1 MNDRSK
7 TNIRSV
13 FIAIV
18 LCLLWSGSQVGVA
31 TEPNANR
38 VGTLRLS
45 DGDVFKGEFAS
56 SGEPDQADNL
66 KNEAQNPSP
75 FFYWSCPT
83 FREPLRANWNK
94 VESIT
99 FDRKNAGERGKA
111 NRELFV
117 LEFRSGDC
125 VTGAIESLNS
135 DIVQFRS
142 ERFGAQTIAIGSI
155 RTILRIVDGD
165 EKEAGSLSPK
175 RWQQTHPPSQGENDN
190 CWFSKVGSITT
201 ETAGTSVA
209 QEIYVPDVS
218 AMDIDV
224 AWTHSSPNWVI
235 TLGSPRKLEL
245 HVRKIEH
252 RNSLSV
258 TLLFEENEHADIATA
273 IVPFEG
279 LESIRLRVLSDYIR
293 GRFALQRNGETI
305 GEIRGKE
312 KLRSGGKQLLKLTNN
327 AQGGLVLRELRVTRS
342 IYSVKDTSKDIE
354 VTKETAQ
361 PKIMLR
367 NSEDY
372 TGTPGDFRSSDRTF
386 SLAGSASSLGRIAI
400 ANVERMEFSD
410 TEPSDR
416 PAGAKWPF
424 RDANAS
430 EFCFVELE
438 QGERFSGKSLQQVG
452 DTIRILGSPVA
463 DSIPCELDRIVSIQY
478 QRIAPKSEASAESSE
493 RRLRLTTSD
502 AFSYGSLADSPPLD
516 GNADE
521 ASAIR
526 WKAKS
531 IEQPVAFRSDA
542 SGTIDFIANTD
553 DKPATPRL
561 RSSQNRVESYGR
573 LLEPG
578 EPSLYL
584 VSGDSVPANIESL
597 RDGVMSL
604 GSTYFGDAKIDASLI
619 KGIRNLVYSGADAI
633 AKETLQRLLMVP
645 RAQRTN
651 PPTHLVVSREGDAVR
666 GRLLEM
672 DMDTLLLEVRGEE
685 RRLWM
690 KNIAEVIWLEPAP
703 SLDKS
708 SEPLQKTSEERSSSA
723 TDGPLTF
730 QVLLGLGTRISLI
743 PSAIRSASIEGM
755 HPQLGE
761 AKVPLGD
768 CIRIVFGEEI
778 FATAKTSRFAKW
790 KLRHAID
797 PKFVEEEQSDSSQ
810 AANALVGKPAPP
822 ISVERLDGSTLA
834 LGQLQGKVAVLDF
847 WASWCGPC
855 MKSLPEI
862 VRLTSEFDEDVVLVA
877 INVDEAQQIVRANA
891 AALDMVSTVAM
902 DKDGIASKAY
912 GANSIPFTVIIDREG
927 IVRNVFVGAG
937 EDTPL
942 KIREAIAKAMETMV
956 P

>member
-1 MNDRSK
+1 MNDRS
-7 TNIRSV
+7 NIITR
-13 FIAIV
+13 FHFLRLTLGI
-18 LCLLWSGSQVGVA
+18 LLLGSQVVI
-31 TEPNANR
+31 ANDLNLPR

-45 DGDVFKGEFAS
+45 DGDVFKGEFES
-56 SGEPDQADNL
+56 NDSILDTKDL
-66 KNEAQNPSP
+66 SP
-75 FFYWSCPT
+75 FFHWRCPT
-83 FREPLRANWNK
+83 FQDPLRAPWNK

-99 FDRKNAGERGKA
+99 FDRKSVGDRSKKNE
-111 NRELFV
+111 ELFV
-117 LEFRSGDC
+117 LEFWSGDC
-125 VTGAIESLNS
+125 ITGAIDSLNGET
-135 DIVQFRS
+135 VQLRS
-142 ERFGAQTIAIGSI
+142 ERFGEQSIAIGSI

-165 EKEAGSLSPK
+165 GKEAGSLSPK
-175 RWQQTHPPSQGENDN
+175 LWQQIHPPFRDDSDRR
-190 CWFSKVGSITT
+190 WFPKVGSIAT

-209 QEIYVPDVS
+209 QEVYIPDVS

-273 IVPFEG
+273 IIPFEG

-293 GRFALQRNGETI
+293 GRFALQRKGETI

-312 KLRSGGKQLLKLTNN
+312 KLRSGGKQLLKLTNT

-342 IYSVKDTSKDIE
+342 IYSVNDVAKDGDGMKDN
-354 VTKETAQ
+354 AQ
-361 PKIMLR
+361 PKIILR

-372 TGTPGDFRSSDRTF
+372 TGRPSDFRSSDRTF
-386 SLAGSASSLGRIAI
+386 SLEGSASALGRIAM
-400 ANVERMEFSD
+400 ADVERMEFSD
-410 TEPSDR
+410 VEATER
-416 PAGAKWPF
+416 PTGAKWPV

-438 QGERFSGKSLQQVG
+438 TGERFSGKSLQQSG

-463 DSIPCELDRIVSIQY
+463 DTIQCDLASVVSIQY
-478 QRIAPKSEASAESSE
+478 QRISNESKAPATSGE
-493 RRLRLTTSD
+493 RRLRLTTADVSSHGYL
-502 AFSYGSLADSPPLD
+502 AESPQPSENGQSEASTKRGPSTSIRWQADSM
-516 GNADE
+516 E
-521 ASAIR
+521 R
-526 WKAKS
+526 
-531 IEQPVAFRSDA
+531 PVAFRPDA
-542 SGTIDFIANTD
+542 SGSLDFIASTD
-553 DKPATPRL
+553 DTSAPSTL
-561 RSSQNRVESYGR
+561 RSTASRVESYGR

-584 VSGDSVPANIESL
+584 LSGDSMPANVESL
-597 RDGVMSL
+597 REGVLRL
-604 GSTYFGDAKIDASLI
+604 GSVYFGNAKIDASLV
-619 KGIRNLVYSGADAI
+619 KGIRNLVYSGTDMI
-633 AKETLQRLLMVP
+633 AKDTLERLLTVP
-645 RAQRTN
+645 RSQRSN

-672 DMDTLLLEVRGEE
+672 DADTLLLEVRGEE

-703 SLDKS
+703 SLAKS
-708 SEPLQKTSEERSSSA
+708 ETPPELAGEMNAPTP
-723 TDGPLTF
+723 DGPLTF

-743 PSAIRSASIEGM
+743 PSAIRASTIEGT

-761 AKVPLGD
+761 AKIPLKD

-778 FATAKTSRFAKW
+778 ATTAKTSRFAKW

-797 PKFVEEEQSDSSQ
+797 PKFVEDESNTDQGDQ
-810 AANALVGKPAPP
+810 PLIGKPAPA
-822 ISVERLDGSTLA
+822 IAVERLDGTTLE
-834 LGQLQGKVAVLDF
+834 LEQLRGKVAVLDF

-855 MKSLPEI
+855 MKSLPEV
-862 VRLTSEFDEDVVLVA
+862 VRLTSEFEEDVELVA
-877 INVDEAQQIVRANA
+877 INVDEAPQIVRATA
-891 AALDMVSTVAM
+891 ASLDMVSKIAM
-902 DKDGIASKAY
+902 DKKGVASKAY
-912 GANSIPFTVIIDREG
+912 GASSIPFTVIIDRSG
-927 IVRNVFVGAG
+927 IVRSVFVGAG

-942 KIREAIAKAMETMV
+942 KMREAIAKAMESSD